1 MLIPLFVS
9 LAMSMFQV
17 WFVASP
23 IQTRN
28 VIEGRVTSSTGRP
41 LTDMRVMLKNGS
53 YSEIASTLSD
63 GSGRFRFMNLASG
76 NYIVEVEPGATD
88 YERQSARIAAI
99 PFIER
104 GGHGEVFR
112 VDIVLVPR
120 RSNNNTLFGALNTSN
135 AVLFHQDVPDVAKK
149 EYEQGIKNLDRGSF
163 DSATQSLKRAID
175 LFPDYYDALER
186 LGSEYVAHDDAKSAL
201 PLLTHAVEINKDGW
215 RAFYALGIAQ
225 YKMNHQAES
234 VKALQRAVE
243 LNPDS
248 PNANMW
254 LGMVLATDPAMRAAA
269 IQSLERASK
278 MAKDPLP
285 GQAYYY
291 LGGLYIKN
299 NQYKEAAAAFET
311 LLRVSPEI
319 GERDKIR
326 QMIAQL
332 REKAKEQSKK

>member
-1 MLIPLFVS
+1 MLIPLIIS
-9 LAMSMFQV
+9 LAMSLCQV

-28 VIEGRVTSSTGRP
+28 TLEGRVTSSTGRP
-41 LTDMRVMLKNGS
+41 LTDMRVILKTGS
-53 YSEIASTLSD
+53 YSEAGSTLTD
-63 GSGRFRFMNLASG
+63 GSGRFRFINLASG
-76 NYIVEVEPGATD
+76 NYIVEVEPGATEYD
-88 YERQSARIAAI
+88 RQSTRVAVFPA
-99 PFIER
+99 IER
-104 GGHGEVFR
+104 GGRTEIFR
-112 VDIVLVPR
+112 VDIVLSQR
-120 RSNNNTLFGALNTSN
+120 RSNNSLFGALSN
-135 AVLFHQDVPDVAKK
+135 SDAVLFHQDVPEEAKK
-149 EYEQGIKNLDRGSF
+149 EYEHGIKNLDRGSF
-163 DSATQSLKRAID
+163 DSAAQSLKRAIE
-175 LFPDYYDALER
+175 LFPDYYVALER
-186 LGSEYVAHDDAKSAL
+186 LGSEYVMRDDVKSAL

-215 RAFYALGIAQ
+215 RAFYSLGIAQ
-225 YKMNHQAES
+225 YKTNHQAES
-234 VKALQRAVE
+234 VKALHRAVE
-243 LNPDS
+243 LNPNS

-254 LGMVLATDPAMRAAA
+254 LGMVLAPDPAMRATA

-311 LLRVSPEI
+311 LLRVSPDI
-319 GERDKIR
+319 GEKDKIK